1 MLLMVS
7 HPLLNKGGK
16 PTDNPLGQTLH
27 FTIMVSRETLFSRIK
42 KSGHV
47 PILPEILV
55 RLLEACD
62 NETTPLTQVASLI
75 DKDPSLSYKVL
86 QLVNSAYFGLK
97 TTYSG
102 VDQAVVY
109 LGANSVKNM
118 AVTAAVH
125 QVFNGEQ
132 FNNLKYFNIHSF
144 WYHSLKCAT
153 LSRRLA
159 ENTKLVNPDDAYL
172 GGLLHD
178 LGKLVLVSAF
188 PEQYEMVIAESIQ
201 HEDRDLLESEVSHIG
216 TTHSEIG
223 SWLIGD
229 WKLSPLIGDAIG
241 YHHELVERIKQA
253 LPLVKIVYTANAL
266 SKDGD
271 LTAAYR
277 AGDMLLSLSTEGLE
291 RIIDGANEEIL
302 QISSELG
309 IVVEMPSSEDG
320 ANGRTVVT
328 GEKDLTLH
336 TNLASRI
343 KGISLLSGFL
353 ENMAQAGDNE
363 SMIRAFEQSLN
374 VLFGFARVLLLL
386 PDRDEVLLSGR
397 TSEANKFH
405 DLSLELILP
414 IQKSSSRIVRAYRT
428 RSVDYLNNEDEQ
440 ENLADRQVLSALDC
454 RVVALLPLVAEQ
466 QEVGVVLIG
475 LPDHMSELP
484 PHDFRLLKT
493 IAQQAGMS
501 LYLDDIKAKKAEEV
515 EAERKAAISM
525 TARKFAHEVNNPLG
539 IINNYLTT
547 LKLKVADEEG
557 IKKELGIITDEINRI
572 SSMINQLDTFAQAS
586 FSTADLT
593 NVNNVVSDIV
603 QLVTSSFLSDST
615 TEVVFQPDPSLPL
628 IKTSSDGI
636 KQIVLNLLK
645 NASEAMDGKGR
656 VVVTTELVQDADK
669 ETGSSI
675 IIKIEDNGP
684 GLPKLVEENL
694 YMPFISTKGI
704 GHSGLGLSIVS
715 KAVGDLGGKINCSS
729 EPGQGT
735 SFEIVLPNKHD

>member
-1 MLLMVS
+1 MA
-7 HPLLNKGGK
+7 
-16 PTDNPLGQTLH
+16 
-27 FTIMVSRETLFSRIK
+27 SRESLFSRIK
-42 KSGHV
+42 ESGHV
-47 PILPEILV
+47 PVLPEILLK
-55 RLLEACD
+55 LLEACD
-62 NETTPLTQVASLI
+62 NEATPLTTVASLI

-125 QVFNGEQ
+125 QIFNGDR
-132 FNNLKYFNIHSF
+132 FNSLKYFNIHSF

-159 ENTKLVNPDDAYL
+159 EHTALANPDDAYL

-178 LGKLVLVSAF
+178 LGKLLLVSAF
-188 PEQYEMVIAESIQ
+188 PEQYEMVIAESMQ
-201 HEDRDLLESEVSHIG
+201 DEDLLEAERNHLG
-216 TTHSEIG
+216 TTHCQLG
-223 SWLIGD
+223 SWLIED
-229 WKLSPLIGDAIG
+229 WKLSTLIGDAIV
-241 YHHELVERIKQA
+241 YHHETVERIRQA
-253 LPLVKIVYTANAL
+253 LGLVKIVYTANAL

-271 LTAAYR
+271 QTGAYR
-277 AGDMLLSLSTEGLE
+277 AGDALLGLG
-291 RIIDGANEEIL
+291 RGDLQQIIDGANEEIL

-309 IVVEMPSSEDG
+309 IVVELPSPEDG
-320 ANGRTVVT
+320 ADGQTVVL
-328 GEKDLTLH
+328 GENGSALH

-353 ENMAQAGDNE
+353 ENMAQAGDSE
-363 SMIRAFEQSLN
+363 SMIRAFERSLN
-374 VLFGFARVLLLL
+374 VLFGFDRVVMLL
-386 PDRDEVLLSGR
+386 PDRDGVLLSGR
-397 TSEANKFH
+397 TSELNRLH
-405 DLSLELILP
+405 RLGLELVLP
-414 IQKSSSRIVRAYRT
+414 IQKSSSRIVRAYQS
-428 RSVDYLNNEDEQ
+428 RSIDYLNLEDEQ

-454 RVVALLPLVAEQ
+454 RVVALVPLAAEQ
-466 QEVGVVLIG
+466 KEVGVALVG
-475 LPDHMSELP
+475 LPGAMTELSIN
-484 PHDFRLLKT
+484 DYRLIKT

-501 LYLDDIKAKKAEEV
+501 LHLDDIKARRTEEV

-547 LKLKVADEEG
+547 LKLKVAHEEG
-557 IKKELGIITDEINRI
+557 IQKELGIITDEINRI

-603 QLVTSSFLSDST
+603 QLVRSALLISSE
-615 TEVVFQPDPSLPL
+615 TEVVFEPDTSLPL
-628 IKTSSDGI
+628 IRSSADGI

-645 NASEAMDGKGR
+645 NGSEAMDGSGR
-656 VVVTTELVQDADK
+656 IVVSTAQVQNPDDDLHSGIVI
-669 ETGSSI
+669 TV
-675 IIKIEDNGP
+675 EDNGP
-684 GLPKLVEENL
+684 GLPELVKENL
-694 YMPFISTKGI
+694 YTPFISTKGI

-715 KAVGDLGGKINCSS
+715 KAVSDLGGTIHCTS
-729 EPGQGT
+729 EPSRGT
-735 SFEIVLPNKHD
+735 SFEIVLPNRHA